1 MKIIEPNVEYIDIS
15 TTYEGMLRDIERAA
29 EICVASTKRHEP
41 VEDYINSLINR
52 HHYRPLEF
60 GTVYVEVDFPNGVSL
75 NKEDYTELM
84 FWERVEQNHW
94 TRIKRSSRY
103 SDYVTTNCRVMQEAW
118 DYLNGL
124 YLKELEDIEKGVLQI
139 TTLSLK
145 PWQEYVQKRWCYT
158 DEHFKRHTFLWEIS
172 RATAD
177 SFRTYVSISS
187 LMQSTRYCNF
197 GRDKFGNEIT
207 YIKPSWF
214 EHDYESTPNNNFT
227 PYEHLIIRSWKNAE
241 DYYLSGIKLG
251 MQAQHA
257 RAMLPL
263 EIRTEFIQCA
273 FEDSWKI
280 FFDQRVYNITGP
292 AHDDA
297 QLIAGKALKIY
308 NEKIKK

>member
-1 MKIIEPNVEYIDIS
+1 MKVVEPKVEYIDIS

-29 EICVASTKRHEP
+29 EICVASTKCHEP
-41 VEDYINSLINR
+41 VEDYINNSLINR

-60 GTVYVEVDFPNGVSL
+60 GTVYVEVDFPNGVTL

-84 FWERVEQNHW
+84 FWEQVEQNHW
-94 TRIKRSSRY
+94 TQIKRSSKY
-103 SDYVTTNCRVMQEAW
+103 SDYITSNCRVMQEVW
-118 DYLNGL
+118 DYINNL
-124 YLKELEDIEKGVLQI
+124 YLKELEDVEKGISQI

-145 PWQEYVQKRWCYT
+145 PWMEYVKKRWKFT
-158 DEHFKRHTFLWEIS
+158 NEHHKRHTFKWEVS

-177 SFRTYVSISS
+177 SFRTHIMISS

-197 GRDKFGNEIT
+197 ASNKFGNEVSFV
-207 YIKPSWF
+207 KPSWF
-214 EHDYESTPNNNFT
+214 EHDYDSTPYSAFT
-227 PYEHLIIRSWKNAE
+227 THEHLILRSWKQSE
-241 DYYLSGIKLG
+241 DHYLSGIKLG

-273 FEDSWKI
+273 YEWDWEN
-280 FFDQRVYNITGP
+280 FFAQRAHNSTGP

-297 QLIAGKALKIY
+297 QLIATKAELLY
-308 NEKIKK
+308 NQNK

>member
-60 GTVYVEVDFPNGVSL
+60 GTVYVEVDFPSGVSL
-75 NKEDYTELM
+75 NKEDFTEYI
-84 FWERVEQNHW
+84 FWETVKRAHW
-94 TRIKRSSRY
+94 SKFKRSSNY
-103 SDYVTTNCRVMQEAW
+103 SDYITTNCRVLQEVW
-118 DYLNGL
+118 DAINKKYQQD
-124 YLKELEDIEKGVLQI
+124 LKDIENGILQI
-139 TTLSLK
+139 SEYDLK

-158 DEHFKRHTFLWEIS
+158 DEHFKRHTLLWEIS

-227 PYEHLIIRSWKNAE
+227 AYEHLIIKSWKSSE
-241 DYYLSGIKLG
+241 DYYLSAIKLG

-257 RAMLPL
+257 RAVLPL
-263 EIRTEFIQCA
+263 EIRTECIQCA
-273 FEDSWKI
+273 FEDAWSN
-280 FFDQRVYNITGP
+280 FFDQRVYNSTGP

-297 QLIAGKALKIY
+297 QLIARKALDLYNKEIY
-308 NEKIKK
+308 

>member
-1 MKIIEPNVEYIDIS
+1 MKVVEPKVEYIDIS

-41 VEDYINSLINR
+41 VEDYINNSLINR

-84 FWERVEQNHW
+84 FWEYVEQNHW
-94 TRIKRSSRY
+94 TQIKRSGRY
-103 SDYVTTNCRVMQEAW
+103 SDYVTTNCRVLQETW
-118 DYLNGL
+118 DYINNL
-124 YLKELEDIEKGVLQI
+124 YLKELEDVEKGILQI

-145 PWQEYVQKRWCYT
+145 PWMEYVKNRWKFTNDHY
-158 DEHFKRHTFLWEIS
+158 KRHTFKWEVS

-177 SFRTYVSISS
+177 SFRTHIMISS

-197 GRDKFGNEIT
+197 ASNKFGNEVSF
-207 YIKPSWF
+207 IKPSWF
-214 EHDYESTPNNNFT
+214 EHDYDSTPYSSFT
-227 PYEHLIIRSWKNAE
+227 PHEHLILRSWKQSE
-241 DYYLSGIKLG
+241 DHYLSGIKLG

-273 FEDSWKI
+273 YEWDWDN
-280 FFDQRVYNITGP
+280 FFNQRAHNSTGP

-297 QLIAGKALKIY
+297 QLIAKKAELLYKQ
-308 NEKIKK
+308 NK

>member
-1 MKIIEPNVEYIDIS
+1 MKVVEPKVEYIDIS

-41 VEDYINSLINR
+41 VEDYINNSLINR

-60 GTVYVEVDFPNGVSL
+60 GTAYVEVDFPNGVSL

-84 FWERVEQNHW
+84 FWEQVEQNHW
-94 TRIKRSSRY
+94 TQIKHSGRY
-103 SDYVTTNCRVMQEAW
+103 SDYVTTNCRVLQEAW
-118 DYLNGL
+118 DYINSL
-124 YLKELEDIEKGVLQI
+124 YLKELEDVEKGILQI

-145 PWQEYVQKRWCYT
+145 PWMEYVKNRWKFT
-158 DEHFKRHTFLWEIS
+158 NEHHKRHTFKWEIS

-177 SFRTYVSISS
+177 SFRTHIMISS

-197 GRDKFGNEIT
+197 ASNKFGNEVSF
-207 YIKPSWF
+207 IKPSWF
-214 EHDYESTPNNNFT
+214 EHDYETTNYGDFT
-227 PYEHLIIRSWKNAE
+227 PHEHLILRSWKQCE

-273 FEDSWKI
+273 YEWDWEN
-280 FFDQRVYNITGP
+280 FFNQRAHNSTGP

-297 QLIAGKALKIY
+297 QLIAKKAELLY
-308 NEKIKK
+308 NQNK